1 MIPSNSQCDPL
12 QLRLLLDD
20 RLPPESQNELA
31 KHIEACADCRK
42 KLESLAA
49 DPDWWDDAQKLLST
63 IINSKSP
70 TGADDSANSHVIVQA
85 ERAERLRLDF
95 LSPSDDVTKLGR
107 LGPYEI
113 TKVIGRG
120 GMGIVLKGFDPA
132 LNRNVAIKV
141 LAPQWM
147 HSSSARQRFAREA
160 KAAAAVVHEHVIAI
174 FAVDSAN
181 ETPYLVM
188 PFVDGISLQERIDR
202 AGATGYASVNNPL
215 ELKQILRISIQIAEG
230 LAAAHAQGL
239 VHRDIKP
246 ANILLEGDCPDFRA
260 AKMGLSPLPQAVP
273 FSVERVL
280 ITDFGLARAVDD
292 ASFTR
297 SCFIAGT
304 PEYMAPEQANGEAVD
319 QRTDLFSLG
328 SVMYTL
334 CTGQSPFR
342 RETTM
347 AVLRLICEGQCRP
360 IRELNP
366 IIPLWLEQIVG
377 RLHAK
382 NPAERFQ
389 SAGEVAEL
397 LKQWLNHIEQP
408 SLNPRPRY
416 PSRGWNG
423 FAYVPKRIFKRTFWA
438 AASAVLL
445 AMIFITVSEMTG
457 NTQLLRRIMGDH
469 GSDISTAPSPADAQV
484 GKSHAAKKI
493 SQAAVGQD
501 ALFADRI
508 GGLWERVQGL
518 KTALSSGGAA
528 ELPPDAIAGVRTQLA
543 ELQREL
549 PEYRQSAEQERLGQI
564 AAAIDQLNQPAPR
577 TEYGGRIDASLMEI
591 DSNIEQLNQDL
602 YRNFP

>member
-1 MIPSNSQCDPL
+1 MVPFNSQCDPL

-31 KHIEACADCRK
+31 KHIESCADCRG

-63 IINSKSP
+63 VINSKSP
-70 TGADDSANSHVIVQA
+70 TGADDTANSHVIVQA

-202 AGATGYASVNNPL
+202 IGPL

-246 ANILLEGDCPDFRA
+246 ANILLENG
-260 AKMGLSPLPQAVP
+260 
-273 FSVERVL
+273 VERVL

-304 PEYMAPEQANGEAVD
+304 PEYMAPEQANGEFVD
-319 QRTDLFSLG
+319 HRTDLFSLG
-328 SVMYTL
+328 SVMYAL

-366 IIPLWLEQIVG
+366 IIPAWLEQIVG

-408 SLNPRPRY
+408 SFNPRPRY

-423 FAYVPKRIFKRTFWA
+423 FDFIPKRMLRRAFWA

-445 AMIFITVSEMTG
+445 GITFITVSEMTG
-457 NTQLLRRIMGDH
+457 NTQFMRRIRGGH
-469 GSDISTAPSPADAQV
+469 GSDISAAPNPA
-484 GKSHAAKKI
+484 AAEVQGVAPHVEKKT
-493 SQAAVGQD
+493 SRADVGQD
-501 ALFADRI
+501 VSFADRI
-508 GGLWERVQGL
+508 GGLWEQVQGL
-518 KTALSSGGAA
+518 KAALSSGGAA

-549 PEYRQSAEQERLGQI
+549 PEYRQSAELERLAQI
-564 AAAIDQLNQPAPR
+564 AAAIDQLRQPAPR
-577 TEYGGRIDASLMEI
+577 TENGGRIDASLKDI
-591 DSNIEQLNQDL
+591 DSGIEELNQDL